1 MQRLIALIVVAITEV
16 GKMKHSYPKVNTY
29 NTELKLEQF
38 IEIAMNSKHIKKPIS
53 WALYQTW
60 KWADKT
66 EEIKEDE
73 RINTRSH
80 SN

>member
-1 MQRLIALIVVAITEV
+1 
-16 GKMKHSYPKVNTY
+16 MKHSYPKVNTY
-29 NTELKLEQF
+29 NAELKLEQF
-38 IEIAMNSKHIKKPIS
+38 IEIAMNSEHIKKPLS

-66 EEIKEDE
+66 EEIREDE
-73 RINTRSH
+73 RINTRSN

>member
-1 MQRLIALIVVAITEV
+1 
-16 GKMKHSYPKVNTY
+16 MKHSYPKVNTY
-29 NTELKLEQF
+29 NAELKLEQF

-60 KWADKT
+60 KCADKT
-66 EEIKEDE
+66 EEMKEDGFTN
-73 RINTRSH
+73 IRSN

>member
-1 MQRLIALIVVAITEV
+1 
-16 GKMKHSYPKVNTY
+16 MKHSYPKVNTY
-29 NTELKLEQF
+29 NTELKLEKF

-66 EEIKEDE
+66 EEMKEDGFTD
-73 RINTRSH
+73 IRSN

>member
-1 MQRLIALIVVAITEV
+1 
-16 GKMKHSYPKVNTY
+16 MKHSYPKVNTY

-38 IEIAMNSKHIKKPIS
+38 IEIATNSKHIKKPIS

-73 RINTRSH
+73 RINTRSN